1 MSAAIASAAATGT
14 IGPDPHRPLRLWLRF
29 QAAVMGC
36 AFLFVFV
43 PTAWMQ
49 AINNLMGL
57 GPLPEA
63 PIVGYLTRS
72 LSALYGVYGSL
83 HWLSATDPERL
94 KPLIRYM
101 AWAALA
107 WGPGLAA
114 IDLAVGMPATWIA
127 GEALAPPVGGLVTL
141 WLVGRGER
149 R

>member
-1 MSAAIASAAATGT
+1 MSAAVVSAVAV
-14 IGPDPHRPLRLWLRF
+14 DDDRYRPLRLWLRF
-29 QAAVMGC
+29 QGAVMGC
-36 AFLFVFV
+36 AFFFVLV
-43 PTAWMQ
+43 PTGWMQ

-63 PIVGYLTRS
+63 PIMGYLTRS

-107 WGPGLAA
+107 WGPGLA
-114 IDLAVGMPATWIA
+114 ILDLAVGMPWTWIA
-127 GEALAPPVGGLVTL
+127 GEVLAPPVGGLVTL
-141 WLVGRGER
+141 WLVGRGEAALT
-149 R
+149 